1 MTKHIDQI
9 DKNFLLHA
17 TRVPET
23 TNGMK
28 VMHRKSLSYVDS
40 GLSCDTFNIIHIHK
54 GTGDHH
60 SDIKEALEY
69 FGDRQLD
76 YCLWINKQNLTAGIK
91 AHFQDFSLREQNMEV
106 GMSLD
111 LGAYQ
116 PITSERHEKII
127 AVSNQEQL
135 EDYAS
140 VIAANW
146 SPPDKNVNLYY
157 ERTLNHY
164 LDSSNGIILLT
175 YYEDGIPKSTVEMF
189 PTDEATIGL
198 YGLATLEDA
207 RGQGIGS
214 AMMTKALNIAKDL
227 KYETAVLQ
235 ATEDGLGI
243 YKKFGFVPYTKY
255 YEFS

>member
-1 MTKHIDQI
+1 M
-9 DKNFLLHA
+9 
-17 TRVPET
+17 
-23 TNGMK
+23 
-28 VMHRKSLSYVDS
+28 
-40 GLSCDTFNIIHIHK
+40 
-54 GTGDHH
+54 
-60 SDIKEALEY
+60 
-69 FGDRQLD
+69 
-76 YCLWINKQNLTAGIK
+76 
-91 AHFQDFSLREQNMEV
+91 
-106 GMSLD
+106 
-111 LGAYQ
+111 
-116 PITSERHEKII
+116 
-127 AVSNQEQL
+127 
-135 EDYAS
+135 
-140 VIAANW
+140 IAANW

-157 ERTLNHY
+157 ERAVNHY